1 MAAIYSN
8 LNDPQTSEYLK
19 DLERMT
25 KVVLKA
31 NSEQEILAASEILK
45 ENNIEHHI
53 WREQPENII
62 SSLATVPRNRD
73 LLKPLLKDFK
83 LFR

>member
-1 MAAIYSN
+1 
-8 LNDPQTSEYLK
+8 
-19 DLERMT
+19 MT

-31 NSEQEILAASEILK
+31 ESEQQIIDASTKLE
-45 ENNIEHHI
+45 ENGIKYYI

-62 SSLATVPRNRD
+62 TALATIPHERET
-73 LLKPLLKDFK
+73 LKPLLSNFK

>member
-1 MAAIYSN
+1 
-8 LNDPQTSEYLK
+8 
-19 DLERMT
+19 MT

-31 NSEQEILAASEILK
+31 ESEQQILDASQTLEQ
-45 ENNIEHHI
+45 NNVKHYI

-62 SSLATVPRNRD
+62 TALATVPCDRD
-73 LLKPLLKDFK
+73 ILKPLLKDFK

>member
-1 MAAIYSN
+1 MAAIFSH
-8 LNDPQTSEYLK
+8 LNEPETSEYLTNL
-19 DLERMT
+19 DHMT

-31 NSEQEILAASEILK
+31 ESEEQILNAAKTLEQ
-45 ENNIEHHI
+45 NNVKHYI

-62 SSLATVPRNRD
+62 SALATVPRNRD
-73 LLKPLLKDFK
+73 VLKPLLSEFK

>member
-1 MAAIYSN
+1 MAAIFSQK
-8 LNDPQTSEYLK
+8 DDEKTVEYLK
-19 DLERMT
+19 DLDRMT

-31 NSEQEILAASEILK
+31 NSEEEILSAAETLRSNHIG
-45 ENNIEHHI
+45 HYI

-62 SSLATVPRNRD
+62 SALATVPRDRD
-73 LLKPLLKDFK
+73 VLKPLLKEFK